1 MKQTFWQKNQVFISG
16 LASAATIALQQFVI
30 TPETQ
35 IDWKAI
41 GLAALIAIAG
51 YVGNE
56 FRGKGVT
63 VAGFIGVAATAV
75 TTIQTTGHFT
85 WNQFGFA
92 CLVGFLA
99 LVAPPPKPA
108 SYEQS
113 ATIQQAKGE
122 AAAIKQLND
131 NTPPPQI

>member
-16 LASAATIALQQFVI
+16 LASAATLAIQQFVV
-30 TPETQ
+30 TPETTV
-35 IDWKAI
+35 DWKAI
-41 GLAALIAIAG
+41 GLAALIAVASYI
-51 YVGNE
+51 GNE

-63 VAGFIGVAATAV
+63 VAGFIGIAATAV

-85 WNQFGFA
+85 WSQFGFA

-99 LVAPPPKPA
+99 LVAPPAKPA

-122 AAAIKQLND
+122 AAEIKAVND
-131 NTPPPQI
+131 NTPPKQI